1 MSSRPVKAFVSST
14 FEDLK
19 DHRAYVVKYLR
30 KAGIFVDPME
40 DWTAESDEPKQFS
53 RERLDGCD
61 FCVLLVALRRGY
73 VPKGESRSITQ
84 LEYQAA
90 LDAGIDVLVYLLDE
104 NCPWPHRF
112 VELDKDPGISE
123 WRRTLAERHGRGLFG
138 LDSSTIE
145 IAPAV
150 TRWVEKQSRKATKV
164 GVDWIQLV
172 SNLLELPRN
181 EPETWRVAGELLPHA
196 LKAVRQAYSGAAPT
210 VSAEQPADLP
220 PPVEMAQ
227 PIRTLVAGAR
237 QYFEESRAKFE
248 RTCFVV
254 MPFGLKRL
262 EDGRQLDFE
271 DIYRELFSPAI
282 QAVGLDAVRVDQ
294 DLFVGAT
301 PLETYKYLEYSRLVL
316 ADISALSANVF
327 YELGIRHHARQ
338 SGTVIVRE
346 AQGSA
351 IPFDISFVRILL
363 YGCRSV
369 GEVAESRRRLQEAL
383 AHALLDEA
391 VDSPARYSLDQSTAR
406 RS

>member
-1 MSSRPVKAFVSST
+1 MSSRPFKAFVSST

-19 DHRAYVVKYLR
+19 DHRAYVIRYLR

-53 RERLDGCD
+53 RDRLEGCD

-73 VPKGESRSITQ
+73 VPKGETASITQ
-84 LEYQAA
+84 LEYHAA

-123 WRRTLAERHGRGLFG
+123 WRRGLGERHGRGLFG

-150 TRWVEKQSRKATKV
+150 TRWVEKQSRKATRV
-164 GVDWIQLV
+164 GDDWIQLV
-172 SNLLELPRN
+172 SNLLDLPRN
-181 EPETWRVAGELLPHA
+181 EPKTWKVAGELLPHA
-196 LKAVRQAYSGAAPT
+196 LKAVRQAYSATLGVPPEYAGNL
-210 VSAEQPADLP
+210 S

-227 PIRTLVAGAR
+227 PIKALVAGAR
-237 QYFEESRAKFE
+237 QYLEESRAKFE

-254 MPFGLKRL
+254 MPFGRKQV

-271 DIYRELFSPAI
+271 EIYREIFRPAI
-282 QAVGLDAVRVDQ
+282 QAAGLDAVRVDQ
-294 DLFVGAT
+294 DSFVGAT
-301 PLETYKYLEYSRLVL
+301 PLETYRYLEYSRLVL

-338 SGTVIVRE
+338 SGTVVVRE
-346 AQGSA
+346 VHGRAN
-351 IPFDISFVRILL
+351 PLDLSFVRIFV
-363 YGCRSV
+363 YECARADQI
-369 GEVAESRRRLQEAL
+369 AESRRRLQEAL
-383 AHALLDEA
+383 AHALLADA
-391 VDSPARYSLDQSTAR
+391 VDSPARYSLDQSPR
-406 RS
+406 GGG